1 MKQVYDR
8 LSGQALIDEM
18 REETVKKICTY
29 CAEHPNA
36 SKEELST
43 YVQAQIA
50 EFALK
55 ANGIATTD

>member
-8 LSGQALIDEM
+8 LSGQSMIDEM
-18 REETVKKICTY
+18 REATVKRICTY

-36 SKEELST
+36 SKEELSA

-50 EFALK
+50 EFAIR
-55 ANGIATTD
+55 AEGIATTD